1 MTSARPACPQAGD
14 AGRARDAPFASLET
28 QRRERIRVKVRKWRS
43 QHITGRIDVQ
53 SGRYH
58 LRGSLTYRLLRH
70 ARLVVVSGEEGVP
83 AEQVGKAPYG
93 SYDLGVCRKD
103 RSKHALCLFDCLRRP
118 VRSIGR
124 ASDFRRGWTRPL
136 RLCCGVM
143 VLSSAFLMG
152 MAERARVVV
161 AMWHVGCGAAARRP
175 HL

>member
-1 MTSARPACPQAGD
+1 MRASGGNAEWGSPTCPPLRLCEPRGATDGKQPPRKPSSCVPLHVDRG
-14 AGRARDAPFASLET
+14 LET

-53 SGRYH
+53 SGRFH
-58 LRGSLTYRLLRH
+58 LRGNLTYRLLRH

-143 VLSSAFLMG
+143 VLRSAFLMG
-152 MAERARVVV
+152 MA
-161 AMWHVGCGAAARRP
+161 
-175 HL
+175 